1 MSTTLTNQITETSG
15 QFLQNRLQLYRQL
28 EYNSLPVT
36 PSAFLNN
43 IPIKTK

>member
-28 EYNSLPVT
+28 EYKSLPVT